1 MSLRPEFMSTEI
13 FELQAFRPTP
23 GAVKVSLVRLS
34 QFWQLEY
41 RLDSAGQPLQY
52 QSRFSLSPGSRVDG
66 LWRETCC
73 ELFVAGTDS
82 QYLEFNFSPSG
93 HWAAYAFD
101 APRQGMRLHE
111 WAGDA
116 PRITFTPQPARL
128 QVELPAAALPNGA
141 LVCIALSV
149 VLEVD
154 GQHSYWALRHPGD
167 QPDFHHRDSFV
178 VLPHTWPHTLP
189 HRDIS

>member
-82 QYLEFNFSPSG
+82 QYLEFNF
-93 HWAAYAFD
+93 
-101 APRQGMRLHE
+101 
-111 WAGDA
+111 
-116 PRITFTPQPARL
+116 
-128 QVELPAAALPNGA
+128 
-141 LVCIALSV
+141 
-149 VLEVD
+149 
-154 GQHSYWALRHPGD
+154 
-167 QPDFHHRDSFV
+167 
-178 VLPHTWPHTLP
+178 
-189 HRDIS
+189 